1 MSPSACSLPGFF
13 GRFHCAL
20 VAKQCYVDTYVTKV
34 VDRRQLLTRAA
45 SSEVPSHAPDLNP
58 FPLGIDMQDIKA
70 EREFYDTLFT
80 EKPDN
85 EHITFGYD
93 ELYELAFPTPP
104 KGLVLDLGCGTGHTP
119 SVSRAAAIRSSVLT
133 SRARRSSA
141 RQRLQA
147 EGFTPMTL
155 VADAEHLP
163 FRDSSIDT
171 VWAALLLH
179 HFSGARQAPARD
191 ASRRAASHCDV
202 RAEFG
207 NFLTWLAFNVINQ
220 VWGLKTTTKNQT
232 SLNPNTVKKV
242 FEPLGFKRFVVT
254 FVIAAG
260 TTAREASRG
269 APTVRSRAFFLNGFA
284 RTSFCSRRNW
294 ARDA

>member
-1 MSPSACSLPGFF
+1 
-13 GRFHCAL
+13 
-20 VAKQCYVDTYVTKV
+20 
-34 VDRRQLLTRAA
+34 
-45 SSEVPSHAPDLNP
+45 
-58 FPLGIDMQDIKA
+58 MQDIKA

-104 KGLVLDLGCGTGHTP
+104 KGLILDLGCGTGAHT
-119 SVSRAAAIRSSVLT
+119 IRL
-133 SRARRSSA
+133 ARRGYSVVSVDLTEPGARSA
-141 RQRLQA
+141 RERLKA

-179 HFSGARQAPARD
+179 HFPVLDKLPREM
-191 ASRRAASHCDV
+191 RRVVQRRIVTFEPNS
-202 RAEFG
+202 G

-232 SLNPNTVKKV
+232 SLNPEAVKKV

-254 FVIAAG
+254 FVDRGWNDGAGSIARRTYRAV
-260 TTAREASRG
+260 TSVLPERYRANKFLLTAELG
-269 APTVRSRAFFLNGFA
+269 A
-284 RTSFCSRRNW
+284 
-294 ARDA
+294 